1 MACGHLFPQFAHH
14 FYTILFGHHNVA
26 DDYIRHIQFA
36 LFQPDVTIFSFYHIE
51 VLGKDGPY
59 EEA

>member
-26 DDYIRHIQFA
+26 DDDIRHIQLT
-36 LFQPDVTIFSFYHIE
+36 LFQSGITIFRFYNIE
-51 VLGKDGPY
+51 VLGKDGSD